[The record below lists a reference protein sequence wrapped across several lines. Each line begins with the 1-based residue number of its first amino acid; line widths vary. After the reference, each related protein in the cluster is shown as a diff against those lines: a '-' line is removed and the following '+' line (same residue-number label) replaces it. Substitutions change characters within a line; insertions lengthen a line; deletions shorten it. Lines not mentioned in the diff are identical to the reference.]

1 MAKKKGPSR
10 KSESQIALESQYKRV
25 RKNLLKNIRR
35 MTARGYDVSGIKVP
49 KIPQRIEPGSV
60 RALERLNEQR
70 YAKSKY
76 TLTEI
81 KVVKG
86 KETIVE
92 KAVSGTKGREAERK
106 ISAIKGVAT
115 RKRNKADKEARIAKA
130 LEETKKTYTAES
142 MESSINYDEARERRE
157 HKQYLRELYESAD
170 NALAE
175 GREDEYYETR
185 DTIKYIEYADSH
197 EGFYEFA
204 YKLNKAGTEY
214 SHEDIIKAYEMA
226 HETTLDGSAD
236 VLAQLEAQG
245 SADYYD
251 GDYSMDPSTGEVRKT
266 SELTEKDK
274 SGKTWIV
281 LQSLETA
288 QELYTKAMQDLDVMI
303 QYEGTTRDGYS
314 KVANI
319 HNNAQM
325 IKDFIQESFAREP
338 ERTAAVLRNM
348 MDQDGFHT
356 VDFMYATGGYQ
367 RFLKYY
373 NSAFVFEDIEDED

>member
-1 MAKKKGPSR
+1 MAKKKKPSR
-10 KSESQIALESQYKRV
+10 KSEPQIALESQFRKV
-25 RKNLLKNIRR
+25 RSRLLQNLNR
-35 MTARGYDVSGIKVP
+35 MEKRGYDISGIKVP
-49 KIPQRIEPGSV
+49 AIPKKITPGSIRV
-60 RALERLNEQR
+60 LERLNEQR
-70 YAKSKY
+70 YPKAKY
-76 TLTEI
+76 TYTEI
-81 KVVKG
+81 KTVKG
-86 KETIVE
+86 EEKIVE
-92 KAVSGTKGREAERK
+92 KKVSGTKGREVERK

-115 RKRNKADKEARIAKA
+115 RKQNKADKEARTAKA
-130 LEETKKTYTAES
+130 LEETTKKYTAES
-142 MESSINYDEARERRE
+142 LQSSVDYGEARERRE
-157 HKQYLRELYESAD
+157 QRQRERQMLKSLQYTD
-170 NALAE
+170 
-175 GREDEYYETR
+175 EDVDEEKVR
-185 DTIKYIEYADSH
+185 RVLE
-197 EGFYEFA
+197 E
-204 YKLNKAGTEY
+204 AGTEDEPDDWGFITQY
-214 SHEDIIKAYEMA
+214 NAESGVE
-226 HETTLDGSAD
+226 TLDDYAD
-236 VLAQLEAQG
+236 ILEQLEEQG
-245 SADYYD
+245 SEDYYS
-251 GDYSMDPSTGEVRKT
+251 GEYSIDPSTGEVRKT

-314 KVANI
+314 KVVNI
-319 HNNAQM
+319 HNNAQA

>member
-1 MAKKKGPSR
+1 MAKKKLTR
-10 KSESQIALESQYKRV
+10 KEQIQRNPVVEQYFKERDSL
-25 RKNLLKNIRR
+25 RKNISSLKK
-35 MTARGYDVSGIKVP
+35 RGYDVSAIKMP
-49 KIPQRIEPGSV
+49 KIPKTIDSGSV
-60 RALERLNEQR
+60 RALQRINEQR
-70 YAKSKY
+70 YAKAKY

-92 KAVSGTKGREAERK
+92 KKVSGTKGREVERK

-115 RKRNKADKEARIAKA
+115 RKQNKADKEARTAKA
-130 LEETKKTYTAES
+130 LEETTKKYTAES
-142 MESSINYDEARERRE
+142 LQSSVDYGEARERRE
-157 HKQYLRELYESAD
+157 QRQRERQMLKSLQYTD
-170 NALAE
+170 
-175 GREDEYYETR
+175 EDVDEEKVR
-185 DTIKYIEYADSH
+185 RVLE
-197 EGFYEFA
+197 E
-204 YKLNKAGTEY
+204 AGTEDEPDDWGFITQY
-214 SHEDIIKAYEMA
+214 NAESGVE
-226 HETTLDGSAD
+226 TLDDYAD
-236 VLAQLEAQG
+236 ILEQLEEQG
-245 SADYYD
+245 SADYYS
-251 GDYSMDPSTGEVRKT
+251 GEYSIDPSTGEVRKT

-314 KVANI
+314 KVVNI
-319 HNNAQM
+319 HNNAQA

>member
-10 KSESQIALESQYKRV
+10 KSESQIALESQYRKV
-25 RKNLLKNIRR
+25 RSRLLQNLNR
-35 MTARGYDVSGIKVP
+35 MEKRGYDISGINVP
-49 KIPQRIEPGSV
+49 KIPKKITAGSI
-60 RALERLNEQR
+60 RTLERLNEQR
-70 YAKSKY
+70 YPKAKY

-86 KETIVE
+86 EEKIVE
-92 KAVSGTKGREAERK
+92 KKVSGTKGREAERK

-115 RKRNKADKEARIAKA
+115 RKQNKADKEARIAKA
-130 LEETKKTYTAES
+130 LEETTKTYTAES
-142 MESSINYDEARERRE
+142 MQSSIDYGEARERRE
-157 HKQYLRELYESAD
+157 QRQRERQMLKSLQYTDEDVDEEKVRRILGEETTESQSNKLTLD
-170 NALAE
+170 
-175 GREDEYYETR
+175 D
-185 DTIKYIEYADSH
+185 YADIL
-197 EGFYEFA
+197 E
-204 YKLNKAGTEY
+204 
-214 SHEDIIKAYEMA
+214 
-226 HETTLDGSAD
+226 
-236 VLAQLEAQG
+236 QLEAQG

-251 GDYSMDPSTGEVRKT
+251 GDYSMDPSTGEIKKT
-266 SELTEKDK
+266 SELTETDK
-274 SGKTWIV
+274 TGKTWIV
-281 LQSLETA
+281 LLSENTA

-319 HNNAQM
+319 HNNAQA

>member
-1 MAKKKGPSR
+1 MAKKKKPSR
-10 KSESQIALESQYKRV
+10 KSEPQIVLETEYKRV
-25 RKNLLKNIRR
+25 RKNLLKNIRE
-35 MTARGYDVSGIKVP
+35 MTARGYDVSAIKVP

-60 RALERLNEQR
+60 RALERINEQR
-70 YAKSKY
+70 YAKAKY

-92 KAVSGTKGREAERK
+92 KKVSGTKGREAERK

-115 RKRNKADKEARIAKA
+115 RKQNKADKEARTAKA
-130 LEETKKTYTAES
+130 LEETTKTYTAES
-142 MESSINYDEARERRE
+142 LQSSIDYGEARERRE
-157 HKQYLRELYESAD
+157 QRQRERQMLKSLQYTDEDVDEEKVRRILGEETTQTESGKLTLD
-170 NALAE
+170 
-175 GREDEYYETR
+175 D
-185 DTIKYIEYADSH
+185 YADIL
-197 EGFYEFA
+197 E
-204 YKLNKAGTEY
+204 
-214 SHEDIIKAYEMA
+214 
-226 HETTLDGSAD
+226 
-236 VLAQLEAQG
+236 QLEAQG

-251 GDYSMDPSTGEVRKT
+251 GDYSMDPSTGEIKKT
-266 SELTEKDK
+266 SDLTETDK

-281 LQSLETA
+281 LMSENTA

-314 KVANI
+314 KVVNI
-319 HNNAQM
+319 HNNAQA